1 MRQQNKN
8 LYRKKTREKILRRD
22 IPKIFEP
29 ATVFLSD
36 KNQTVEFI
44 IKINTLQLY

>member
-1 MRQQNKN
+1 MRQPNKN
-8 LYRKKTREKILRRD
+8 LYRKKTREKIPRRD
-22 IPKIFEP
+22 IPKFLES
-29 ATVFLSD
+29 ATVFLRD